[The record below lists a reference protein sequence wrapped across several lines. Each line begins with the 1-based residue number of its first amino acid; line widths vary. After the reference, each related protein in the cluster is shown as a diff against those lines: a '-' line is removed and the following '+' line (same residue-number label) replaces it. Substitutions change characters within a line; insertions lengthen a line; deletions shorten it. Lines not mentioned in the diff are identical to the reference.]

1 MPLVSSEITRT
12 SSAAGA
18 GMPAS
23 AMTRDQCSNPGVT
36 CGVVGVVWCGAVWCG
51 ACGGAEQFGAEQC
64 GGRGVVGACGGAER
78 VVVRSGV
85 VGAVW
90 WCGVV
95 VRVRYGT
102 VLLYSS
108 AMKYVSSRSRPMASE
123 SGRSERDGSTT
134 TIIMPCGERTSDR
147 VDLSSAQGRSVRAST
162 ELLEHREGKSTPSQ
176 FCTGCPRVPVDGDD
190 ELGS

>member
-1 MPLVSSEITRT
+1 MGLEDADG
-12 SSAAGA
+12 AARQQRDHEDELRSRCGHA
-18 GMPAS
+18 GVGDDSRPVLEPRGDLRS
-23 AMTRDQCSNPGVT
+23 
-36 CGVVGVVWCGAVWCG
+36 GVVGVVWCGAVWCG

-85 VGAVW
+85 VGAVR

-95 VRVRYGT
+95 VRVRCGT

-147 VDLSSAQGRSVRAST
+147 VDLSLALRPHVDRTSRAQG
-162 ELLEHREGKSTPSQ
+162 G
-176 FCTGCPRVPVDGDD
+176 
-190 ELGS
+190 